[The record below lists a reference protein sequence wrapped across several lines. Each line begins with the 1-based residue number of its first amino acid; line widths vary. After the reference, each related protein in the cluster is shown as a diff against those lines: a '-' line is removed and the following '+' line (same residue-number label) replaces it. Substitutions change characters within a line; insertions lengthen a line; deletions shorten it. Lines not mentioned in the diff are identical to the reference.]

1 MNKAHAA
8 GGEATPWVDGLTL
21 GQALRETARRFP
33 KNDACVFCDPQL
45 RMTWAQFDATVDQAS
60 RGLLAMGFA
69 PGHHFGVWATN
80 VPQWLLLQFATARI
94 GVVLVNINPAYRT
107 SELKYALR
115 QSDVRG
121 LALINAFK
129 TSNYLA
135 MMSEACSELASMIP
149 GELQSETFPKLKW
162 LVSLR
167 GDTPA
172 GMISWDGLLAKAASV
187 PQQRVEGI
195 TAQLSPHDPINI
207 QYTSG
212 TTGNPKGAML
222 SHRNILLN
230 GYYAGDRQRFTE
242 KDRVCLPVPLYHCFG
257 CVLGTLAC
265 MAHGSAMIFP
275 AESFNPAATLAAIE
289 QEKCTALY
297 GVPTMFI
304 AQLEHE
310 DYRKRDLSSLRT
322 GIMSGSP
329 CPVET
334 MKRVTHEMGAREI
347 TCGYGQTE
355 MSPLMTQTCTD
366 DPIELRVG
374 TVGRPLPGVEV
385 KIVDVETGEDL
396 PDEKAGE
403 ICGRGHGKMI
413 GYYNMPE
420 KTAEAIDPAG
430 WLHTGDLGVREPSGY
445 YRITGRLRD
454 MIIRGG
460 ENIYPREI
468 EERLYEH
475 PSIAEVQVVGVPDRR
490 LGEEVLAWVKF
501 KCGHRATEDELRDF
515 CRQTLAH
522 FKTPRYWKFVDC
534 FPTTVTGKIQKFKI
548 REQAI
553 EDLGLKDVAN
563 IETA

>member
-1 MNKAHAA
+1 MTTVHAFSDDA
-8 GGEATPWVDGLTL
+8 VPWVDGLTI
-21 GQALRETARRFP
+21 GQVLRETARRFP
-33 KNDACVFCDPQL
+33 QRDAFVFCNPL
-45 RMTWAQFDATVDQAS
+45 VRMTWAEFDQTVDRVS
-60 RGLLAMGFA
+60 RGILALGFV
-69 PGHHFGVWATN
+69 PGNHFGVWATN
-80 VPQWLLLQFATARI
+80 VPAWLLLQFATARI
-94 GVVLVNINPAYRT
+94 GVVLVNINPAYRA

-121 LALINAFK
+121 LALIDTYK
-129 TSNYLA
+129 SSNYFD
-135 MMSEACSELASMIP
+135 MMGEVCPELAAAAP
-149 GELQSETFPKLKW
+149 GELQSQTFPKLKW
-162 LVSLR
+162 VVSLR
-167 GDTPA
+167 GGTPP
-172 GMISWDGLLAKAASV
+172 GMLSWDELLAKGEGVSEKKLAD
-187 PQQRVEGI
+187 VEAG
-195 TAQLSPHDPINI
+195 LSPHDPINI

-230 GYYAGDRQRFTE
+230 GFYAGDRQRLTE
-242 KDRVCLPVPLYHCFG
+242 IDRVCLPVPLYHCFG
-257 CVLGTLAC
+257 CVLGTLCCA
-265 MAHGSAMIFP
+265 AHGSAMVFP
-275 AESFNPAATLAAIE
+275 AESFNPCATLAAIE

-310 DYRKRDLSSLRT
+310 DYGRRDLSSLRT

-329 CPVET
+329 CPIET

-366 DPIELRVG
+366 DSLELRVG

-385 KIVDVETGEDL
+385 KVVDVETGKDL
-396 PDEKAGE
+396 GDGQAGE
-403 ICGRGHGKMI
+403 MCGRGHGVMI

-420 KTAEAIDPAG
+420 KTAEAIDSGG
-430 WLHTGDLGVREPSGY
+430 WLHTGDLGMREPNGY

-475 PSIAEVQVVGVPDRR
+475 SAIAEVQVVGVPDQRW
-490 LGEEVLAWVKF
+490 GEEVLAWVKF
-501 KCGHRATEDELRDF
+501 KCDQTATEDELRNF

-522 FKTPRYWKFVDC
+522 FKAPRYWKFVDC

-553 EDLGLKDVAN
+553 AELGLQDAAK